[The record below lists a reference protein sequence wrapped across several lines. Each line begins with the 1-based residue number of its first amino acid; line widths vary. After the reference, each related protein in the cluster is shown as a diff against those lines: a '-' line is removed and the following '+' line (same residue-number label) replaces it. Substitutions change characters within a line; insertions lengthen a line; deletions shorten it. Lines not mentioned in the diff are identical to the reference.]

1 MTHAMQML
9 FSLEARELVG
19 NRWSKEEI
27 QIFYKSKY
35 HKADHFQVLKRTGL
49 ISKRF

>member
-35 HKADHFQVLKRTGL
+35 QTIIFRSLNPRG
-49 ISKRF
+49 